1 MARYTFTCEHFNY
14 NDFGDEN
21 NIASKHTTEFRADT
35 LETMLE
41 NFEMFLRGSGFHFD
55 GVIDVVSL
63 EDDVEDD
70 VSVMSHIADDLIRQ
84 NSKKSEEDIFGDVFV
99 SNESEIDFDFGAAG
113 PTLTVLPGLEPLAT
127 EDEFQINLD
136 FENENCS
143 LCKLPISVMDLHQCF
158 DPSCPSGAYR
168 NRNQYAD

>member
-63 EDDVEDD
+63 EDDV
-70 VSVMSHIADDLIRQ
+70 SVMSHIADDLIRQ

-127 EDEFQINLD
+127 EDDFQINLD

>member
-127 EDEFQINLD
+127 EDDFQINLD

>member
-1 MARYTFTCEHFNY
+1 MARYTFTCEHFEY
-14 NDFGDEN
+14 DLYRGDEN
-21 NIASKHTTEFRADT
+21 GVASKHTTEFRADT

-63 EDDVEDD
+63 EDGVEDD

-113 PTLTVLPGLEPLAT
+113 PTLTVAS
-127 EDEFQINLD
+127 EDDLQLNLNL
-136 FENENCS
+136 ENENCS